1 VERGSH
7 WSLPLDREQRGTEI
21 GDDCGRRWRA
31 VVAAVVAAGR
41 ALVVGR
47 ALDAMGRC
55 GRDVLC
61 NGQRVARGQR
71 TAWYR
76 SAEVTNRSAASSSF
90 FFFSSSLVLA
100 STADGGA
107 LWRREGEEE
116 LSSLCLV
123 PALSVVR
130 PDAPFLVRPG

>member
-1 VERGSH
+1 M
-7 WSLPLDREQRGTEI
+7 
-21 GDDCGRRWRA
+21 
-31 VVAAVVAAGR
+31 VAAVVAA
-41 ALVVGR
+41 GR

-61 NGQRVARGQR
+61 DGQRVARGQR
-71 TAWYR
+71 TTWYR
-76 SAEVTNRSAASSSF
+76 SAEVTNRSAASSSSSSF
-90 FFFSSSLVLA
+90 SSSSLVLA

>member
-1 VERGSH
+1 M
-7 WSLPLDREQRGTEI
+7 
-21 GDDCGRRWRA
+21 
-31 VVAAVVAAGR
+31 VAAVVAAGR
-41 ALVVGR
+41 ALDVGR
-47 ALDAMGRC
+47 ALDAMGRY

-71 TAWYR
+71 TTWYR
-76 SAEVTNRSAASSSF
+76 SAEVTNRSAASSS